1 MKFVILDLA
10 DYLCIEDE
18 TLNNETKT
26 VYHGPYKD
34 AVRPVVTTV
43 PVENSE
49 KKTELPVDS
58 WDVYRTWC
66 QNVRDNWDS

>member
-1 MKFVILDLA
+1 M
-10 DYLCIEDE
+10 
-18 TLNNETKT
+18 NNETKT
-26 VYHGPYKD
+26 VYHGQYKD

-43 PVENSE
+43 PVESSE
-49 KKTELPVDS
+49 KKTDLPVDS